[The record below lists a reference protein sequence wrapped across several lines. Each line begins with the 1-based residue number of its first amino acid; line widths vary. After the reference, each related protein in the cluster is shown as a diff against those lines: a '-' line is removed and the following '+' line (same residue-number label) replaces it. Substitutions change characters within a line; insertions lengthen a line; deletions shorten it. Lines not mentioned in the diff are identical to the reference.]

1 MKLTKKQL
9 IERWTPEMKEAL
21 VQRWRTGVIGESPFG
36 LTDEGRHDFRGC
48 TAYPLVEFCNLE
60 LCNFDFSYY
69 EFQRITFRNCK
80 LVNWYCEKLKCALT
94 LWDTTVTDCNFI
106 NADLTSSSF
115 GPSVVRCNFI
125 KCRLYDMYSD
135 DSVFEDCLI
144 ENCKVQHMPAT
155 ISYIR
160 TKFVGP
166 LHRFYFCQKIE
177 FCDFTEAQ
185 FDDCEFRGGTDI
197 GSVFSASHHV
207 VLEPSKKAEFC
218 KAVLLDSKTIL
229 TARQYSMAEVY
240 FDNWSRGD
248 SFIDV
253 IDEEGFGY
261 FKTPEEWLGFVY
273 FIVDTDKKYQALNGN
288 V

>member
-48 TAYPLVEFCNLE
+48 PAHTATEFCNLE
-60 LCNFDFSYY
+60 LSNYDFSYF

-80 LVNWYCEKLKCALT
+80 LVNWYCEKLKCALR
-94 LWDTTVTDCNFI
+94 LWDTSVTDCNFI

-135 DSVFEDCLI
+135 ESVFEDCLI

-160 TKFVGP
+160 TKFVGT
-166 LHRFYFCQKIE
+166 LHRFYFNRKIE
-177 FCDFTEAQ
+177 CCDFTEAQ
-185 FDDCEFRGGTDI
+185 FYDCGFQDCTDN
-197 GSVFSASHHV
+197 GSFFSNCHHAIR
-207 VLEPSKKAEFC
+207 EPSTKAAFFNEELQ
-218 KAVLLDSKTIL
+218 KSKDIMTYD
-229 TARQYSMAEVY
+229 QYSMAEIIISNWLSRPYY
-240 FDNWSRGD
+240 FY
-248 SFIDV
+248 V
-253 IDEEGFGY
+253 LDEGGY
-261 FKTPEEWLGFVY
+261 DFFKTHEELFGFVN
-273 FIVDTDKKYQALNGN
+273 FIVDTDKKYKTLNEN
-288 V
+288 I

>member
-48 TAYPLVEFCNLE
+48 PAHTATEFCNLE
-60 LCNFDFSYY
+60 LSNYDFSYF

-80 LVNWYCEKLKCALT
+80 LVNWYCEKLKCALR
-94 LWDTTVTDCNFI
+94 LWDTSVTDCNFI

-160 TKFVGP
+160 TKFVGL

-177 FCDFTEAQ
+177 YCDFTEAQ
-185 FDDCEFRGGTDI
+185 FDDCGFQSGTEI
-197 GSVFSASHHV
+197 GSVFSNSHNAIR
-207 VLEPSKKAEFC
+207 EPSTKAAFFNEELQ
-218 KAVLLDSKTIL
+218 KSKDIMTYD
-229 TARQYSMAEVY
+229 QFSMAEIIISNWLSRPYYVY
-240 FDNWSRGD
+240 VLDERGYD
-248 SFIDV
+248 F
-253 IDEEGFGY
+253 
-261 FKTPEEWLGFVY
+261 FKTNEELFGFVN
-273 FIVDTDKKYQALNGN
+273 FIVDTDKKYQALHGNG
-288 V
+288 

>member
-36 LTDEGRHDFRGC
+36 LTDEDRHDFRGC
-48 TAYPLVEFCNLE
+48 PAHTATEFCNLE
-60 LCNFDFSYY
+60 LSNYDFSYF
-69 EFQRITFRNCK
+69 EFQRLTFRNCK
-80 LVNWYCEKLKCALT
+80 LVNWYCEKLKCT
-94 LWDTTVTDCNFI
+94 LKLRSTAIIDCHFI

-115 GPSVVRCNFI
+115 GPSVIRCEFI

-135 DSVFEDCLI
+135 ESVFEDCLI
-144 ENCKVQHMPAT
+144 ANCKVQHMPAT

-177 FCDFTEAQ
+177 RCDFTEAQ
-185 FDDCEFRGGTDI
+185 FDDCGFQGGTEVDSI
-197 GSVFSASHHV
+197 FSNSHHIIR
-207 VLEPSKKAEFC
+207 EPST
-218 KAVLLDSKTIL
+218 KAVFFNEELESSRSIL
-229 TARQYSMAEVY
+229 TKDQYIMANIIISEWLRIQYYVY
-240 FDNWSRGD
+240 
-248 SFIDV
+248 V
-253 IDEEGFGY
+253 IDEESHAFI
-261 FKTPEEWLGFVY
+261 KEDKERLGFVR
-273 FIVDTDKKYQALNGN
+273 FMDDTYKKYQTLYGN